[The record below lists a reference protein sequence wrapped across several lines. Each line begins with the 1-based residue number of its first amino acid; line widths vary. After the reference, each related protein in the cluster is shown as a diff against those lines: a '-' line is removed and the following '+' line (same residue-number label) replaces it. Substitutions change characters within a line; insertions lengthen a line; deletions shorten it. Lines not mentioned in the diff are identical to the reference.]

1 MSCGGRR
8 ITGFNLTD
16 QYPDL
21 AVQPEAEAAG
31 ATWVN
36 AAVVMDGNL
45 ITSSRLP
52 KQYFRRSMEEPAPNK
67 FVTPVMNGRPVY
79 QYADPLVCKC
89 VYFGAQQNWDAY
101 RQELFA
107 QRIADENQMTAI
119 MNQEALGGPPGAR
132 PTPEPRPRVL
142 GVTSSQPRLFE
153 VAPRYKLA
161 EVSIPPRSPA
171 AAFPRGRG

>member
-45 ITSSRLP
+45 ITSRHPDEAVAFAGAILSSLDGGACRRTNSSR
-52 KQYFRRSMEEPAPNK
+52 R
-67 FVTPVMNGRPVY
+67 
-79 QYADPLVCKC
+79 
-89 VYFGAQQNWDAY
+89 W
-101 RQELFA
+101 
-107 QRIADENQMTAI
+107 
-119 MNQEALGGPPGAR
+119 
-132 PTPEPRPRVL
+132 
-142 GVTSSQPRLFE
+142 
-153 VAPRYKLA
+153 
-161 EVSIPPRSPA
+161 
-171 AAFPRGRG
+171 